1 MPRLSTS
8 QLREELSEALNRV
21 AYKGERI
28 VLRRHGKDVA
38 ALVPMD
44 DLARLEE
51 MEDRADN
58 AAADAALKEIE
69 RTGTVAWEQ
78 VRDKESR
85 KE

>member
-1 MPRLSTS
+1 MTRLSTS
-8 QLREELSEALNRV
+8 QLREDLSDALNRV

-69 RTGTVAWEQ
+69 RTGTVAWDQ
-78 VRDKESR
+78 VRDKERR

>member
-1 MPRLSTS
+1 MTRLSTS

-21 AYKGERI
+21 AYRGERI

-69 RTGTVAWEQ
+69 RTGTVAWQQ
-78 VRDKESR
+78 VRDKERR

>member
-1 MPRLSTS
+1 MTRLSTS
-8 QLREELSEALNRV
+8 QLREELADALNRV

-69 RTGTVAWEQ
+69 RTGTVAWNQ
-78 VRDKESR
+78 VRDKERR

>member
-1 MPRLSTS
+1 MTRLSTS

-78 VRDKESR
+78 VRDKERR

>member
-1 MPRLSTS
+1 
-8 QLREELSEALNRV
+8 
-21 AYKGERI
+21 
-28 VLRRHGKDVA
+28 
-38 ALVPMD
+38 MD

-69 RTGTVAWEQ
+69 RTGTVAWDQ
-78 VRDKESR
+78 VRDKERR

>member
-1 MPRLSTS
+1 MTRLSTS

-21 AYKGERI
+21 AYRGERI

-69 RTGTVAWEQ
+69 RTGTVAWDR
-78 VRDKESR
+78 VRDKERR

>member
-1 MPRLSTS
+1 MTRLSTS

-21 AYKGERI
+21 AYRGERI

-69 RTGTVAWEQ
+69 RTGTVAWQQ
-78 VRDKESR
+78 VRDKER
-85 KE
+85 RRE

>member
-1 MPRLSTS
+1 MTRLSTS

-21 AYKGERI
+21 AYGGERI

-58 AAADAALKEIE
+58 AADDAALKEIE

-78 VRDKESR
+78 VRDKERR